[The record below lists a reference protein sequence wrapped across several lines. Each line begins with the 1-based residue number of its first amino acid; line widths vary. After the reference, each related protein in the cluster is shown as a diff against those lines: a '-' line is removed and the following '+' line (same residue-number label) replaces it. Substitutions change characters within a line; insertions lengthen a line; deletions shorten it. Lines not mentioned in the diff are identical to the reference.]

1 MEERIPGIQS
11 KRKQPCIKFLNQ
23 AEFHPLKYLQG
34 LAKSII
40 KRGGSIYSE
49 TKAIK
54 IETTVVETENG
65 QHIDADHIVV
75 ATNSPVNDNKIYL
88 KQFAYRTYMIGALI
102 KKNSLSHALWW
113 DTGDFNMN
121 PRMPPY
127 HYVRIQSFDEK
138 NDLLLC
144 GGEDHPTGLSGGV
157 KISEEK
163 RYDRIERWLKQ
174 KFSVRKVA
182 YRWSGQ
188 VMETM
193 DGLAFIGKSPGEK
206 NIYIVTGDSGNGLT
220 HGTIAGILIPDLIL
234 EKKNEWEEL
243 YRPSRVK
250 VLKAG
255 KTWLQ
260 EFGGGF
266 FSYLK
271 ESPSTETID
280 SIKSLHR
287 DEVTMVKKDK
297 KKLGVYRDG
306 KDQLHVVNTE
316 CTHLGCTVKWN
327 TDERSWDCP
336 CHGSRFTY
344 EGRVLNGPAID
355 NLEYHTT
362 SFEKFLA
369 SKNKMQSR
377 TVKKS
382 RKVKNKTVM
391 SP

>member
-113 DTGDFNMN
+113 DTGDSNMN

-280 SIKSLHR
+280 SIKSLPR

-297 KKLGVYRDG
+297 KKLGVYRDA
-306 KDQLHVVNTE
+306 KIN
-316 CTHLGCTVKWN
+316 
-327 TDERSWDCP
+327 
-336 CHGSRFTY
+336 FT
-344 EGRVLNGPAID
+344 
-355 NLEYHTT
+355 
-362 SFEKFLA
+362 
-369 SKNKMQSR
+369 
-377 TVKKS
+377 
-382 RKVKNKTVM
+382 
-391 SP
+391 